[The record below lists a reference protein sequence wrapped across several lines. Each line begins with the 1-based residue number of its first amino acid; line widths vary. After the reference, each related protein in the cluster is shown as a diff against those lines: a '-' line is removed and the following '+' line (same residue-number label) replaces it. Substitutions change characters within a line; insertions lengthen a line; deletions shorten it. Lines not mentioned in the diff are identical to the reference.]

1 MWYVY
6 CLKKFTTTLST
17 TFSHPHPCICV
28 FDTFFTRAYASHKQK
43 FSMALGAQGAEFMD
57 ETGAPQQANS
67 YDCGVY
73 TMVVGEIIA
82 CYFNATGNVAQTSE
96 IAAKMNRLA
105 HGGQLSRAEETRKD
119 AFKAGKGAT

>member
-1 MWYVY
+1 MVCVLLKILQRLCQRPFLTRIYAYVY
-6 CLKKFTTTLST
+6 SIR
-17 TFSHPHPCICV
+17 FSRTHIP
-28 FDTFFTRAYASHKQK
+28 RQK

-82 CYFNATGNVAQTSE
+82 CYFNATGNIAPTSE
-96 IAAKMNRLA
+96 IAAKMNRPS
-105 HGGQLSRAEETRKD
+105 HGGQLSRADDTRKN
-119 AFKAGKGAT
+119 AFMAGKGAP